1 MKFYLLQIIVCIL
14 LCTSC
19 KEKPEDL
26 AIHKYTIEADVEEL
40 NPQVKEVV
48 KDWDGYWALKRNI
61 AMIENTNALNAIE
74 FMDKLASN
82 CNAMILQ
89 IPEAVETPAIKS
101 KVDKVDSRINAF
113 YTEVNRNE
121 LRERVVQ
128 NHIETIVKAFDTLN
142 KELNRTL

>member
-1 MKFYLLQIIVCIL
+1 MALRN
-14 LCTSC
+14 
-19 KEKPEDL
+19 
-26 AIHKYTIEADVEEL
+26 YTIEADVEALE
-40 NPQVKEVV
+40 PQVREVV
-48 KDWDGYWALKRNI
+48 KDWDGYWALKQNI
-61 AMIENTNALNAIE
+61 AMIENTNVLNAIE

>member
-1 MKFYLLQIIVCIL
+1 MVCLL
-14 LCTSC
+14 LCISC
-19 KEKPEDL
+19 KEKTQDMAL
-26 AIHKYTIEADVEEL
+26 RNYTIEADVEALE
-40 NPQVKEVV
+40 PQVREVV
-48 KDWDGYWALKRNI
+48 KDWDGYWALKQNI